1 MQRITNIV
9 LLDYCL
15 MFILSLCSLLGP
27 WPWDSGRVRHG
38 IITINL
44 RVAWRIAKL
53 FKD

>member
-15 MFILSLCSLLGP
+15 MFILSLCSLLRP
-27 WPWDSGRVRHG
+27 WPWDGGRMRHG
-38 IITINL
+38 IIIMGL
-44 RVAWRIAKL
+44 RVAWQIAKI